1 MHSLPIKF
9 NIKMNNLYTL
19 LTLLLYT
26 YCASAEAAVSL
37 VKIPLKLRGD
47 ENYFTGQDLYY
58 LAGPKPTS
66 THIEFFKSKYVIF
79 TSWLGDRYTLTSD
92 GFISIPENQTTENF
106 LINHKVATATVKI
119 KSTPGH
125 PRIKGECI
133 SQFFSPNIKLN
144 ITTDYHD
151 NKIAHSSLLNADYMI
166 KWGQLFLVEKQS
178 CFLVNIGEAKI
189 ESHITEV
196 PALGGAI
203 IKSNSGLLLWKG
215 EGKTIGIPNSS
226 PSRIGE
232 IGHIKYSQELKSTF
246 YESIAG
252 IFLIDSNLNIN
263 PIRPARS
270 TLHDIP
276 NSGYAAIFSQ
286 NGVDIVN
293 PELITVQ
300 HFEIADNY
308 PTTVGILD
316 ITALEDLSL
325 LIFRQKDGIYALGDQ
340 NSEWISLF
348 KSASK
353 QNTPPHQ

>member
-1 MHSLPIKF
+1 MNSLYKS
-9 NIKMNNLYTL
+9 LAL
-19 LTLLLYT
+19 LFYT

-66 THIEFFKSKYVIF
+66 THIEFFKNRYVIF
-79 TSWLGDRYTLTSD
+79 TSWFGDRYTLTSD

-106 LINHKVATATVKI
+106 LINHEVATATVKI
-119 KSTPGH
+119 KPTPGY

-133 SQFFSPNIKLN
+133 SQLFSPNIKFK

-151 NKIAHSSLLNADYMI
+151 NNLAHSNLLNVDYTI
-166 KWGQLFLVEKQS
+166 KWGQLFLVENQS
-178 CFLVNIGEAKI
+178 CFLVNIGETKI
-189 ESHITEV
+189 ESHITEI

-203 IKSNSGLLLWKG
+203 IKSDSGLLFWKG
-215 EGKTIGIPNSS
+215 GKNTIGIPNSS
-226 PSRIGE
+226 PSQIGK
-232 IGHIKYSQELKSTF
+232 IGYIKYSKELKSTF

-252 IFLIDSNLNIN
+252 IFRIDSNLKIN

-293 PELITVQ
+293 SELITVQ

-316 ITALEDLSL
+316 ITALEGLSL

-348 KSASK
+348 KSTSK
-353 QNTPPHQ
+353 QNTPEYQ